1 VSVLV
6 RLSVGEQYQRLAPD
20 PARRAEPRLLGDT
33 EGTSAES
40 SMTAT
45 HSALLVLAVVCAGL
59 AAAVARLTMRV
70 REITA
75 RSDAE
80 LARLRGEL
88 SGLDERRNTLER
100 LVTTDPVTGV
110 GNHRRFQDAL
120 AAELVRARRAERPL
134 ALLMCDVDRF
144 REVNAAHGHQTGSSV
159 LRELAQRLAL
169 EIRSFDTFARYGGEE
184 FVVLLPDTG
193 PEGAAA
199 VAERLCY
206 AARKLSVT
214 THIDGAVPISAAV
227 SGAGLATGTNGA
239 AGGEAIQTGGTRSG
253 VATGP
258 LHLTISIGG
267 ALFPQSGDHAAT
279 LLRAADAALA
289 DAKRAGGDTWSIP
302 ATTAATAAAAVPDPA
317 AMR

>member
-1 VSVLV
+1 
-6 RLSVGEQYQRLAPD
+6 
-20 PARRAEPRLLGDT
+20 
-33 EGTSAES
+33 
-40 SMTAT
+40 MTAT
-45 HSALLVLAVVCAGL
+45 HWALLVLTVVCAAL
-59 AAAVARLTMRV
+59 AAAVARLTVRMR
-70 REITA
+70 EATA

-120 AAELVRARRAERPL
+120 GDELARARRADRPL

-144 REVNAAHGHQTGSSV
+144 RDVNAAHGHQTGSSV

-193 PEGAAA
+193 AEGAAA

-206 AARKLSVT
+206 VARKLAVT
-214 THIDGAVPISAAV
+214 THIDSSVPVNAVPVNAVSANAVSANTVPNNTVPVSAAV
-227 SGAGLATGTNGA
+227 SSSGGHSGA
-239 AGGEAIQTGGTRSG
+239 AGTGTTQAGAAQSG
-253 VATGP
+253 VAASS

-267 ALFPQSGDHAAT
+267 AVFPHAGEHAAT

-289 DAKRAGGDTWSIP
+289 EAKRAGGDTWS
-302 ATTAATAAAAVPDPA
+302 VPIAPNTGPDSA
-317 AMR
+317 GLRRTGVGRTGSAG

>member
-1 VSVLV
+1 
-6 RLSVGEQYQRLAPD
+6 
-20 PARRAEPRLLGDT
+20 
-33 EGTSAES
+33 
-40 SMTAT
+40 MTAT
-45 HSALLVLAVVCAGL
+45 HSALLVLTVVCAAL
-59 AAAVARLTMRV
+59 AAAVARLTVRM

-120 AAELVRARRAERPL
+120 GDELARARRADRPL

-144 REVNAAHGHQTGSSV
+144 RDVNAAHGHQTGSSV

-193 PEGAAA
+193 AEGAAA

-206 AARKLSVT
+206 VARKLAVT
-214 THIDGAVPISAAV
+214 AHIDGTVPVGAVPVGTVPASAVSVGTVPVSAAASA
-227 SGAGLATGTNGA
+227 SGGRGGAGA
-239 AGGEAIQTGGTRSG
+239 AGTGAVGTVQTGAAQSG
-253 VATGP
+253 VAAGT

-267 ALFPQSGDHAAT
+267 AVFPHSGEHAAT

-289 DAKRAGGDTWSIP
+289 EAKRAGGDTWS
-302 ATTAATAAAAVPDPA
+302 VPTMSNAGPDSTGL
-317 AMR
+317 RRTGIGRTGSG